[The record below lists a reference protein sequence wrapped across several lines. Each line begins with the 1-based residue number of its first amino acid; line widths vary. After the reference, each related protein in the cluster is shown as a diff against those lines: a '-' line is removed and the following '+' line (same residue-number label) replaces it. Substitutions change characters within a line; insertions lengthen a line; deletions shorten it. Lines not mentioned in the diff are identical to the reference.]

1 MTGTGYLLDNAAA
14 LAADRWAALSE
25 LYDEATFGH
34 LTRLGARRGARCLE
48 VGAGGGGV
56 AHWLAQAVAPTGTV
70 TATDL
75 DVRWLEHDPTP
86 NLDVVRHDIVTD
98 PLPERSYDLVH
109 ARLLLGHLNDP
120 AAALGRLVRTLRP
133 GGRLLVEEFDLSFGS
148 RACPDPETAADR
160 RANRVRD
167 AFTDLLRSRGAD
179 LHFGY
184 RAARLM
190 VDSGL
195 IDVRASGAFQM
206 GPAVRRLER
215 ANVEQTRDA
224 LVAAGLPEADL
235 DAHLRDLDGLQ
246 IAVPVL
252 VSVSGRRPS

>member
-1 MTGTGYLLDNAAA
+1 M
-14 LAADRWAALSE
+14 
-25 LYDEATFGH
+25 
-34 LTRLGARRGARCLE
+34 
-48 VGAGGGGV
+48 
-56 AHWLAQAVAPTGTV
+56 

-98 PLPERSYDLVH
+98 PLPAQAYDLVH
-109 ARLLLGHLNDP
+109 ARLLLGHLSDP
-120 AAALGRLVRTLRP
+120 DAALGRLVRTLRP
-133 GGRLLVEEFDLSFGS
+133 GGRLLVEEFDLRFGAQ
-148 RACPDPETAADR
+148 ACPDPETVADR

-167 AFTDLLRSRGAD
+167 AFTGLLRARGAD

-184 RAARLM
+184 RAVRLM
-190 VDSGL
+190 AEHGL
-195 IDVRASGAFQM
+195 TDVRAAGGFQM

-224 LVAAGLPEADL
+224 MVAAGLSEADIV
-235 DAHLRDLDGLQ
+235 AHLRDLDGMR

-252 VSVSGRRPS
+252 VSVSGRRPG